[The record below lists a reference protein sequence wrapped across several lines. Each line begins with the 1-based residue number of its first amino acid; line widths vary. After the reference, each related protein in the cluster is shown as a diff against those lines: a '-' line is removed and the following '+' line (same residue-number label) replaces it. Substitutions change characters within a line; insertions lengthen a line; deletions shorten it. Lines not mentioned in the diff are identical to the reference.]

1 MGSGASR
8 PTPRKRKAKKGPLPS
23 PQPPKPLD
31 PRLKLDAKEKF
42 FLEKSWKTVARNED
56 VAAMAM
62 FINLFRSS
70 PEIKDKWPQ
79 LRKLSEDEMR
89 DSPYLQKL
97 SVRILGAMDH
107 VIDSLDDPDYLIPAL
122 EKLGQ
127 MHADMTNPII
137 LPEDLWVNKAFLR
150 QQ

>member
-107 VIDSLDDPDYLIPAL
+107 VIGPYGKQTITTPPSDIHVHFS
-122 EKLGQ
+122 
-127 MHADMTNPII
+127 
-137 LPEDLWVNKAFLR
+137 
-150 QQ
+150 